1 MKERPILFSS
11 SMVRALLAGKKTQT
25 RRLVKSQPM
34 MGMVAGRPDLGTG
47 WIWQNGKARFNN
59 PCDEK
64 ELADAM
70 ATHKGVCPYGVPGD
84 RLWVKETWRTAAD
97 LDAYSPTTIAQRCL
111 DAGYERPWAPMRYEA
126 DGHHIAHDGWTA
138 EGKTR
143 VSIHMPRWASRITL
157 AVKAVRVERLN
168 DISEEDARAE
178 GVRWQNAAIVVR
190 DGEIQSEM
198 SGTCRGAFACLWDS
212 INGDRAPFASNPWVW
227 VVSFERVATK
237 GSAE

>member
-1 MKERPILFSS
+1 VKERPILFSGE
-11 SMVRALLAGKKTQT
+11 MVRALLAGKKTQT

-70 ATHKGVCPYGVPGD
+70 ATHKGVCPYGTVGD
-84 RLWVKETWRTAAD
+84 RLWVRETWAWLTGNGKRCVYRADADPPMSTGGVPVDGMKWTPSIYMRRT
-97 LDAYSPTTIAQRCL
+97 
-111 DAGYERPWAPMRYEA
+111 E
-126 DGHHIAHDGWTA
+126 
-138 EGKTR
+138 
-143 VSIHMPRWASRITL
+143 SRITL
-157 AVKAVRVERLN
+157 EVKSVRVERLQSIDFV
-168 DISEEDARAE
+168 DIRAE
-178 GVRWQNAAIVVR
+178 GVACPLHDFPGGFCA
-190 DGEIQSEM
+190 SEC
-198 SGTCRGAFACLWDS
+198 SALRGAFSALWDS

>member
-126 DGHHIAHDGWTA
+126 DGQHIAHDGWTA

-157 AVKAVRVERLN
+157 TVKAVRVERLQSIDFV
-168 DISEEDARAE
+168 DIRAE
-178 GVRWQNAAIVVR
+178 GVACPLHDFPGGFCA
-190 DGEIQSEM
+190 SEC
-198 SGTCRGAFACLWDS
+198 SALRGAFSALWDS